1 MAQDLSAPLKVYFY
15 HTRPTDGGFAEWKQK
30 RFPGHLL
37 YGMPLLDKHGITC
50 VMHPFRFISERWKL
64 TLDTTWKILTCRKA
78 YDVLYATSF
87 RGIELIVFLRA
98 LGLYRKPIV
107 IWHHQAII
115 RSSKTWRERL
125 SRFFYKGFDYMFFF
139 SEELIRR
146 SREACKFDPAKMKL
160 VHWGPDLDFYDR
172 ILGEEKQQNP
182 SGERHGYISTGKEN
196 RDLVT
201 LIKAFARTKEEL
213 DIYIAKT
220 CGSLHYDRIVSQ
232 LDIPEHVH
240 IHFTEG
246 IIPYELA
253 LKVARKQ
260 FIVICCLDAPYT
272 VGLTTLVE
280 ALALGM
286 PVLCSKNPTFGF
298 DIDRE
303 KVGMTI
309 PYDDVE
315 GWQKAIDWMAA
326 HPQEAEQMGRNARK
340 LAEERFNLEIFSKE
354 IADALHE
361 VANKRRGAS
370 TPETK

>member
-1 MAQDLSAPLKVYFY
+1 MAQDLSTPLRVYFY
-15 HTRPTDGGFAEWKQK
+15 HTRPTDGGLEEWKQK

-115 RSSKTWRERL
+115 RSSKTWREHL

-146 SREACKFDPAKMKL
+146 SREARKFDPTKMKL

-172 ILGEEKQQNP
+172 ILCEEKQQNP

-201 LIKAFARTKEEL
+201 LIKAFARTNEEL

-232 LDIPEHVH
+232 LDVPEHVH

-286 PVLCSKNPTFGF
+286 PVLCSQNPTFGF

-361 VANKRRGAS
+361 VANKRRGANTS
-370 TPETK
+370 ETK

>member
-1 MAQDLSAPLKVYFY
+1 MAQDLSAPLRVYFY
-15 HTRPTDGGFAEWKQK
+15 HTRPTEGGLEEWRQK
-30 RFPGHLL
+30 HFPGHLL

-50 VMHPFRFISERWKL
+50 IMHPFRFISKRWKL
-64 TLDTTWKILTCRKA
+64 TLDTAWKILTCRKP

-107 IWHHQAII
+107 IWHHQAIV
-115 RSSKTWRERL
+115 RSPKKLHERL
-125 SRFFYKGFDYMFFF
+125 SRLFYKGFDYMFFF

-146 SREACKFDPAKMKL
+146 SCEAGKFDPKRMKL

-172 ILGEEKQQNP
+172 ILKQPDVAAAQP
-182 SGERHGYISTGKEN
+182 TRRGYISSGKEN

-201 LIKAFARTKEEL
+201 LIQAFSHTREEL
-213 DIYIAKT
+213 DIYIAKE
-220 CGSLHYDRIVSQ
+220 CGKLHYDQIVAGMKV
-232 LDIPEHVH
+232 PENVK

-253 LKVARKQ
+253 LKVARRQ
-260 FIVICCLDAPYT
+260 FVVICCLDAPYT

-286 PVLCSKNPTFGF
+286 PVLCSRNPTFGF
-298 DIDRE
+298 DIDKE
-303 KVGMTI
+303 HVGLTI
-309 PYDDVE
+309 PYNDVE
-315 GWQKAIDWMAA
+315 GWAKAVEWMTT
-326 HPQEAEQMGRNARK
+326 HPDEAEQMGRNARK

-361 VANKRRGAS
+361 VVNKRR
-370 TPETK
+370 

>member
-15 HTRPTDGGFAEWKQK
+15 HTRPTDGGLEEWKRK

-37 YGMPLLDKHGITC
+37 YGMPLLDKHGIAC

-64 TLDTTWKILTCRKA
+64 TLDTAWKILTCRKA

-115 RSSKTWRERL
+115 RSSGFLRERL

-146 SREACKFDPAKMKL
+146 SCQAGKFDPKRMKL

-172 ILGEEKQQNP
+172 ILAQTDQQNA
-182 SGERHGYISTGKEN
+182 SDGRHGYISSGKEN

-201 LIKAFARTKEEL
+201 MIKAFSKTREEL

-220 CGSLHYDRIVSQ
+220 CGSLHYDQIVAKMQ
-232 LDIPEHVH
+232 VPGNVR

-260 FIVICCLDAPYT
+260 FVVICCLDAPYT

-286 PVLCSKNPTFGF
+286 PVLCSRNPTFGF

-309 PYDDVE
+309 PYGDVE

-326 HPQEAEQMGRNARK
+326 HPEEAARMGQNARK

-354 IADALHE
+354 IADVLHE
-361 VANKRRGAS
+361 VANKRR
-370 TPETK
+370 